1 MIRVDFFRYGDPF
14 AVVDELEP
22 YERRLIHDAVL
33 GDHTL
38 FTRAAG
44 IERLWEVAAPQL
56 AQPSR
61 PCPRGSCIPVAV
73 DELVASY
80 LWLLPY
86 PGHDDAEDPEA
97 ETRNSTTPSP
107 AMSRWAIPA
116 PRPRSGGS
124 GGRRRRRG
132 RGAPE

>member
-14 AVVDELEP
+14 AVVNELEP

-44 IERLWEVAAPQL
+44 IERLCAVAAPQL
-56 AQPSR
+56 EQPSR

-97 ETRNSTTPSP
+97 GNPELDHSEPGHVEQGD
-107 AMSRWAIPA
+107 SRAA
-116 PRPRSGGS
+116 AAE
-124 GGRRRRRG
+124 RG
-132 RGAPE
+132 